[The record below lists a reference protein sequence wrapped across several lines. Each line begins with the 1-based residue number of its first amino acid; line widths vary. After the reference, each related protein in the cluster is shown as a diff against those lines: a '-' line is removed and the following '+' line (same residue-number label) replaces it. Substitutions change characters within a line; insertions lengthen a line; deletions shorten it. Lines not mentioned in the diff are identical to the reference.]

1 MKLVVTPRSEG
12 KEVVEKI
19 YWNYIIAFYLFAA
32 GISAGALLLSIV
44 AGAINAEKY
53 NRIVRVGAYVAPFPI
68 SVGILAL
75 VFDLERPWLCWR
87 LFVTFEG
94 TSVMSIGAWLILFFT
109 IVSVLYLYPWL
120 SEVRDPLRLRG
131 FVTHRRVQRF
141 IRYIGV
147 VLSLGVATYTGVLI
161 CTLAARPFWN
171 SPMIPIVFLVSA
183 VIDAVA
189 VITLG
194 LYLGHPEDDDL
205 CVNVFFM
212 HCIDFVL
219 LLVLTIV
226 VTFFLVGLYT
236 STEGA
241 GAALDVVMSGQL
253 RFHFWFGVV
262 VLGMAIPLTHVMRQ
276 LLPQLLG
283 QNHRQHPFWSVVTAE
298 LCVLLGGYMLR
309 YVVVYAG
316 QLTTANLVVGF

>member
-1 MKLVVTPRSEG
+1 MEQ
-12 KEVVEKI
+12 I
-19 YWNYIIAFYLFAA
+19 YWNYMIAFYLFAA

-53 NRIVRVGAYVAPFPI
+53 KGIVRVGAYVAPFPI

-120 SEVRDPLRLRG
+120 SEARDPLRLSVRLRG
-131 FVTHRRVQRF
+131 FVTHRTVQRF
-141 IRYIGV
+141 IRYLGI
-147 VLSLGVATYTGVLI
+147 VLSLGVGTYTGVLI

-171 SPMIPIVFLVSA
+171 SPMIPIVFLISA

-194 LYLGHPEDDDL
+194 LYIGHPEDDDL
-205 CVNVFFM
+205 RVNAFFM
-212 HCIDFVL
+212 QCIDFVL

-226 VTFFLVGLYT
+226 VAFFLVGLYT

-241 GAALDVVMSGQL
+241 GAALDVVISGQL
-253 RFHFWFGVV
+253 RLHLWFGVV
-262 VLGMAIPLTHVMRQ
+262 VLGMVIPLTHVIRQ
-276 LLPQLLG
+276 LLPQLPG
-283 QNHRQHPFWSVVTAE
+283 HNHRHRHRQHPLWTVVTAE
-298 LCVLLGGYMLR
+298 LCVLIGGYMLR